1 MRINW
6 KGSALTTLAAGLI
19 GLSIACGSTGGGS
32 SATSTPAASG
42 GTTTA
47 ATAAAGIAANIG
59 KDDKASITGAG
70 ATFPAAIYQAWFDE
84 YNKSVAKGVQINY
97 QSIGSGGGIQQFTEK
112 TVEFGASDAPM
123 SNEELAKAPDA
134 VHVPTV
140 IGSVVMAYNLPGV
153 TKLQLDADTISAIY
167 LGNIKK
173 WNDPKI
179 AALNSGVKL
188 PDADIQ
194 VAYRS
199 DGSGTTFVFTD
210 YLTNVS
216 TDWKT
221 KVGTS
226 KNPNWPV
233 GQGGK
238 GNEGVAN
245 VVKQTVN
252 SIGYIELQYSM
263 TNKISFADVKN
274 KSGKFVTASIAATAA
289 AAVGS
294 TLPPD
299 YRGSIVNADG
309 ADAYPIASFTYLL
322 IHKDTASCDKQAP
335 LVRTMWWMY
344 HDKTAQKLASELFFA
359 PLPEAVAARVDT
371 TLKSFTCGG
380 KAILPA
386 S

>member
-6 KGSALTTLAAGLI
+6 KSSALTTLATGLI

-32 SATSTPAASG
+32 STTSTPAASG
-42 GTTTA
+42 GMA
-47 ATAAAGIAANIG
+47 ATAAAGGIATNIG
-59 KDDKASITGAG
+59 KNDKVSITGAG
-70 ATFPAAIYQAWFDE
+70 ATFPAALYQAWFDE
-84 YNKSVAKGVQINY
+84 YHSSVAKGVQINY

-123 SNEELAKAPDA
+123 TTEELAKAPDA

-140 IGSVVMAYNLPGV
+140 VGSVVMAYNLPGV
-153 TKLQLDADTISAIY
+153 TKLQLDADTISGIY
-167 LGNIKK
+167 LGTIKK
-173 WNDPKI
+173 WSDPKI
-179 AALNSGVKL
+179 AALNSGAKL

-199 DGSGTTFVFTD
+199 DGSGTSFVFTD
-210 YLTNVS
+210 YLTKVS
-216 TDWKT
+216 ADWKT

-238 GNEGVAN
+238 GNEGVSN
-245 VVKQTVN
+245 VIKQTAN

-263 TNKISFADVKN
+263 TNKLSFADVKN

-289 AAVGS
+289 AAAGS
-294 TLPPD
+294 TLPMD

-322 IHKDTASCDKQAP
+322 VHKDTASCDKQGPWSARCGGCTTTRRRRSWP
-335 LVRTMWWMY
+335 PSSSSHRSRRLWL
-344 HDKTAQKLASELFFA
+344 LAST
-359 PLPEAVAARVDT
+359 RR
-371 TLKSFTCGG
+371 
-380 KAILPA
+380 
-386 S
+386 

>member
-1 MRINW
+1 MNW

-32 SATSTPAASG
+32 ASSTPASG
-42 GTTTA
+42 ATTAPTTT
-47 ATAAAGIAANIG
+47 TAAGIAANIG
-59 KDDKASITGAG
+59 KDDKAQITGAG

-123 SNEELAKAPDA
+123 SNDELAKAPDA
-134 VHVPTV
+134 IHVPTV
-140 IGSVVMAYNLPGV
+140 LGSVVMAYNLPGV
-153 TKLQLDADTISAIY
+153 SKLQLDADTVAGIY

-173 WNDPKI
+173 WSDPKI

-199 DGSGTTFVFTD
+199 DGSGTSFVFTD
-210 YLTNVS
+210 YLSNVS
-216 TDWKT
+216 ADWKS

-226 KNPNWPV
+226 KNPNWPA

-245 VVKQTVN
+245 IIKQTPN

-263 TNKISFADVKN
+263 TNKISFADLKN
-274 KSGKFVTASIAATAA
+274 KAGKFVTASIASTAA
-289 AAVGS
+289 AAAGS

-309 ADAYPIASFTYLL
+309 AEAYPIASFTYLL
-322 IHKDTASCDKQAP
+322 VHKDTASCDKEAP
-335 LVRTMWWMY
+335 LVRMMWWMY
-344 HDKTAQKLASELFFA
+344 HDKAAKKMASDLFFA

-371 TLKSFTCGG
+371 TLKSLSCGG